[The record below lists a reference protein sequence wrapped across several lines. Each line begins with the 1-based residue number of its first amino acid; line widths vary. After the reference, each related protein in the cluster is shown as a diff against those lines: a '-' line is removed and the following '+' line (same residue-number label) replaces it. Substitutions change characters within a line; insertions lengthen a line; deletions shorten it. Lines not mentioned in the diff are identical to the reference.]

1 MNLTPYVFQYAKV
14 PAEVAVTLSLGYR
27 RRLSDGCII
36 INQTEAQPL
45 PGETFV
51 DKITTVQ
58 GVVLTNAEAKELL
71 KTSVKSL
78 EKTIEITD
86 PEEVVIPDEGGDT
99 DAVVDTEIPESPIEE
114 PIEEITE
121 EDNV

>member
-45 PGETFV
+45 TGETFV

-99 DAVVDTEIPESPIEE
+99 DAVVDTEMPENPVEE
-114 PIEEITE
+114 PTEEITE

>member
-1 MNLTPYVFQYAKV
+1 M
-14 PAEVAVTLSLGYR
+14 
-27 RRLSDGCII
+27 
-36 INQTEAQPL
+36 

-99 DAVVDTEIPESPIEE
+99 DAVVDTEMPESPIEE
-114 PIEEITE
+114 PTEEITE

>member
-45 PGETFV
+45 LGETFV

-58 GVVLTNAEAKELL
+58 GVVLTNSEAKELL
-71 KTSVKSL
+71 KTSVKLL

-86 PEEVVIPDEGGDT
+86 PEEVVIPDEGSDT
-99 DAVVDTEIPESPIEE
+99 DAVVDTEMPENPVEE
-114 PIEEITE
+114 PTEEITE